1 MEPALPPS
9 QKPNLIGGHFKQFR
23 GDPTGFLAVQ
33 ASLGDV
39 SFFRMGSQPGYFL
52 NHPDLV
58 RDLFVVNAHKFMKGR
73 ALQRSKTL
81 LGEGLLTSEGAFH
94 LRQRRMIQ
102 PAFHRTRIADYARL
116 MVEFGD
122 QMSQSWTEGETRD
135 IDKEMMRLT
144 LRIVAR
150 TLFSANVEDEEDDVG
165 SAMTTVSKLFDFLLL
180 PYSEWLQ
187 KLPLPQT
194 RSFNR
199 ARATLNSV
207 IYSIIDERRR
217 SGEDKG
223 DLLSMLL
230 AARDEDDGAS
240 MTDEQVRDEAL
251 TLFLAGHETTSNALT
266 FTWYLLS
273 QHPDKAARMYE
284 ELDRVLKGRLPIID
298 DLPELKYTEHVLAE
312 SMRMFPPAWAIG
324 RLALEEHE
332 FGEYT
337 IPKGALV
344 LVSPYVTQRDARFWE
359 AADEFIPERWEQ
371 LTVKEAGQRNIY
383 FPFGGGVRRCIG
395 ESFAWTEG
403 ILLLATIARRWR
415 LELATDQRLALL
427 PLITLRPKYGMKM
440 RIFDRRDS

>member
-9 QKPNLIGGHFKQFR
+9 QKPNLIGGHFKRFR
-23 GDPTGFLAVQ
+23 GDPTGFLTAQ
-33 ASLGDV
+33 AMLGDV

-102 PAFHRTRIADYARL
+102 PAFHRTRIADYARS
-116 MVEFGD
+116 MVEFAD
-122 QMSQSWTEGETRD
+122 QMAQTWADGETRD

-144 LRIVAR
+144 LRIVGK

-165 SAMTTVSKLFDFLLL
+165 NAMTAVSKLFDFLLL

-194 RSFNR
+194 RRFNR

-207 IYSIIDERRR
+207 IYGIIDERRR

-223 DLLSMLL
+223 DLLAMLL
-230 AARDEDDGAS
+230 AARDEDDGGS

-273 QHPDKAARMYE
+273 QHPEKASKMHE
-284 ELDRVLKGRLPIID
+284 ELNRVLGDRLPTID
-298 DLPELKYTEHVLAE
+298 DLPALKYTEHVLAE
-312 SMRMFPPAWAIG
+312 SMRLFPPAWAIG

-332 FGEYT
+332 FGQYKL
-337 IPKGALV
+337 PKGALV
-344 LVSPYVTQRDARFWE
+344 LVSPYVTQRDARFWD
-359 AADEFIPERWEQ
+359 AAGEFIPERWDRQ
-371 LTVKEAGQRNIY
+371 SVKEAGQMNIY
-383 FPFGGGVRRCIG
+383 LPFGGGIRRCIG

-415 LELATDQRLALL
+415 LQLAPDQRLALL

-440 RIFDRRDS
+440 RIFDRRSS